1 MTYAWI
7 VEWGTIFWQIKVL
20 IKSYGFLN
28 FFFLPL
34 CWICG
39 QNIQGYTFSVG
50 EIRAPIVVSATEEA
64 SVSSIQSS
72 HRAQSL
78 TVLIPPLLPSHGA
91 ALLPMAARTKVAGET
106 SCCFVSPRGFN
117 PESKNWLWSLNVN
130 ITYYSLIYSSM
141 HSLHFLIFFCYLSLV
156 HLYLLPPVLFK
167 SQFLNLCVYK
177 HLSIKVMLTLTA
189 VKRQTLN
196 LIH

>member
-28 FFFLPL
+28 FFFLLL
-34 CWICG
+34 CWLCG

-50 EIRAPIVVSATEEA
+50 EIRAPTVVSATEEA

-78 TVLIPPLLPSHGA
+78 SVLIPPRLPSHGA
-91 ALLPMAARTKVAGET
+91 ALLPMAAPTKVAGET

-117 PESKNWLWSLNVN
+117 PESKNWLWRPECKYYILL
-130 ITYYSLIYSSM
+130 TYLFINAFTAFSN
-141 HSLHFLIFFCYLSLV
+141 FFCYLSLV

-177 HLSIKVMLTLTA
+177 HLSIKVMLKLTA